1 MRTRGPTAPGS
12 ALTGRPRDEGSANHG
27 RVSVSARY
35 ALHGQS
41 AGKITDAVGTHNV
54 FCVVCVHFR
63 TIECVSMR
71 QNFILIFSGE
81 NILCRSFEVP
91 TFADSAKTSILVP

>member
-41 AGKITDAVGTHNV
+41 AGKITDAVGTHDALY
-54 FCVVCVHFR
+54 VVYIHFG
-63 TIECVSMR
+63 TIEY
-71 QNFILIFSGE
+71 
-81 NILCRSFEVP
+81 VP
-91 TFADSAKTSILVP
+91 P